1 MVEVIIRSLIVVV
14 VVSTP
19 HSILQA
25 LSLTA
30 DFPVFLLDIG
40 VVMKGRHFIFA
51 SILVAIP
58 IIVGLWNFKLF
69 ELYSRD
75 SNGFNSVKSPNFSG
89 IADRGSS
96 PRQLAVQ
103 GGAGFGAVGVGLS
116 DDSSSRSNKGESF
129 GGESVLL
136 TGDAI
141 SLGKAKALFDQKNF
155 PTLLKGFQ
163 AKYSGDPEAQALKK
177 IYFSEMSR
185 QMSTRDDVRGVD
197 FECGVTVCV
206 GELHVRG
213 GFDDPDLVAN
223 VLGKSNP
230 VYGLIETSD
239 VVDGMVEKR
248 FFFSV
253 DPQVK
258 SISSN

>member
-1 MVEVIIRSLIVVV
+1 
-14 VVSTP
+14 
-19 HSILQA
+19 
-25 LSLTA
+25 
-30 DFPVFLLDIG
+30 
-40 VVMKGRHFIFA
+40 MKGRHFIFA
-51 SILVAIP
+51 GILVAIP
-58 IIVGLWNFKLF
+58 IMVALWNFKAF
-69 ELYSRD
+69 EFLYPHD
-75 SNGFNSVKSPNFSG
+75 SDGSNPVKLPDSSGVVDRFSPSQLVAPGSAGSV
-89 IADRGSS
+89 A
-96 PRQLAVQ
+96 A
-103 GGAGFGAVGVGLS
+103 GVGS
-116 DDSSSRSNKGESF
+116 HDDSPSRSNKSDSF

-141 SLGKAKALFDQKNF
+141 SLGKAKALFDSKKF
-155 PTLLKGFQ
+155 PALLKGFQ

-185 QMSTRDDVRGVD
+185 QMSVRDYVRGVD

-206 GELHVRG
+206 GALRISG

-223 VLGKSNP
+223 ILGKSNP

-239 VVDGMVEKR
+239 VVDGMAEKR

-253 DPQVK
+253 DPRVK